1 MSSYLETGSSPSLQ
15 PGDPQPGDPQPG
27 DPQPGDAAPAP
38 VHETVSLASPRC
50 DIVLDDAG
58 LRLPLGI
65 GGRRPREIPYSD
77 ITHLVAASRGMWLGT
92 RHGIH
97 MIRRGRFLATDGP
110 ELLFRALVRRI
121 GRQPNGLTQL
131 GRITEVDRFARRPRA
146 RVATKLL
153 VVVCVAVYLLQLS
166 DPFVTELGALAPSF
180 VREGQLWRIVTA
192 NLLHAPIGLHLHI
205 AMNMLALLG
214 LALIVERPLGPL
226 RTFVVI
232 GAAAL
237 GSMGAS
243 YVAGY
248 DEVVGASGIVMGL
261 AGAALCLELHFP
273 ERLPVW
279 WRLPRAL
286 FLWVLLIE
294 GVLGFVVPVVAGA
307 AHLGGFVGGYLATLP
322 IARAALVGQPAEPW
336 VRRTAWAVGL
346 VGLLAVA
353 SAAPLVL
360 RSPGALERYGADL
373 LEMPDAETWT
383 CNDLAWRMAT
393 ESDASFEQL
402 EVALAL
408 AERAVAQSDHANP
421 DLLDTLAEVL
431 FVRGDLEGALAAI
444 DAAIF
449 LTRGEDY
456 FVEQRRRFI
465 GERAADDRPA
475 PPLLPWPYRG
485 LDGGEPAEEPGI
497 TI

>member
-1 MSSYLETGSSPSLQ
+1 VSSDLEPGSNPYQ
-15 PGDPQPGDPQPG
+15 R
-27 DPQPGDAAPAP
+27 A
-38 VHETVSLASPRC
+38 HEAESDTVSLAAPRC
-50 DIVLDDAG
+50 DIVLDQAG
-58 LRLPLGI
+58 MRLPLGLR
-65 GGRRPREIPYSD
+65 GRRPHAIPYED
-77 ITHLVAASRGMWLGT
+77 ITHLVAASRGFWLGT
-92 RHGIH
+92 RRGIH

-110 ELLFRALVRRI
+110 ELLTRALVQRI

-131 GRITEVDRFARRPRA
+131 GRIAEVNRLSRQPRA
-146 RVATKLL
+146 MLATKLL
-153 VVVCVAVYLLQLS
+153 VGVCVAVYFLQLS
-166 DPFVTELGALAPSF
+166 DPFVLELGALAPRF

-205 AMNMLALLG
+205 AMNMLGLLG
-214 LALIVERPLGPL
+214 LALIVERPLGSVRAL
-226 RTFVVI
+226 VVI

-243 YVAGY
+243 YLADY
-248 DEVVGASGIVMGL
+248 EEVVGASGIVMGL
-261 AGAALCLELHFP
+261 AGAALCLELHYP

-279 WRLPRAL
+279 WRLPRTL
-286 FLWVLLIE
+286 FLWVLIVE

-322 IARAALVGQPAEPW
+322 MARAALVGQPAEPW
-336 VRRTAWAVGL
+336 VRRMAWAVGL

-353 SAAPLVL
+353 AAAPLVL

-373 LEMPDAETWT
+373 LDMPDAETWT

-431 FVRGDLEGALAAI
+431 FLRGDLVGALEAI
-444 DAAIF
+444 DTAIY
-449 LTRGEDY
+449 LTRGEPY
-456 FVEQRRRFI
+456 FVEQRRRFT
-465 GERAADDRPA
+465 GERAPDDRPA
-475 PPLLPWPYRG
+475 PPLMPWPYRG
-485 LDGGEPAEEPGI
+485 LDDGDPAEEPGI